1 MSCTCLIKCWPK
13 FRRSS
18 RRASAFAPLREASE
32 LGKVPGVTSTSSKP
46 FSSEV
51 ELPKLRPPSLKNSVE
66 LYLEYTRPLVSP
78 EQWQKTVELSDWW
91 LASYLR
97 YRLPVPIHSN
107 PAFWLPPRSFAS
119 DAAWLSHAA
128 CMVSGALKYKV
139 LLDHRQLP
147 VDKTPDGASLC
158 MAQNY
163 AFFGNCRKTGFP
175 QDSLRYRYGLAVS
188 SLPSRYIC
196 VLIKNNF
203 YLVQVLHDIT
213 NEPLPTHIIFQ
224 QLQSVVLSAID
235 TAAPV
240 GLFTTLPRDDWF
252 KVYTEL
258 SSDPINMNT
267 LTAIEAS
274 LFLLCLD
281 TSSGISQ
288 FSSPASVSTHL
299 SFYDSAIANN
309 CLHGVSSSAYNAGNR
324 WFDKTQFIVSRDGV
338 VGLNF
343 EHAPFDGHVAVAVLE
358 AALAETPTAEAL
370 IQREAEAAPRTTY
383 RFCSP
388 QLLAWNVSASL
399 YGKLEK
405 ARALFDAAQCFGSQ
419 FRSACCDRGQWDQ
432 VAVAFTDWDM
442 LFPRDRFRCSAAVVE
457 AEDASHLAMDTDV
470 ACARFTPFSRSW
482 MKSARLSPDAFVQI
496 GLQLAYARLHP
507 NRPPPATYESGTLRR
522 FRLGRTETIRSCS
535 AESVAFTKAMADDT
549 ISDSQ
554 KCKILRKA
562 IEQHQRYTK
571 MAVSGNGF
579 DRHLLGLRLIAADSG
594 QQTPSFFIDPTYG
607 TANHFLLST
616 SQITGRQD
624 FGVSFGPVS
633 PDGYGF
639 CYNLQGHHINLMASA
654 FKSKTPNNS
663 ARNLL
668 ISFAASLL
676 DMRRLLES
684 SE

>member
-1 MSCTCLIKCWPK
+1 MVHAYYRARTYCVTFRNVTRSISVAKLLTKSCSN
-13 FRRSS
+13 F
-18 RRASAFAPLREASE
+18 
-32 LGKVPGVTSTSSKP
+32 
-46 FSSEV
+46 
-51 ELPKLRPPSLKNSVE
+51 
-66 LYLEYTRPLVSP
+66 
-78 EQWQKTVELSDWW
+78 
-91 LASYLR
+91 
-97 YRLPVPIHSN
+97 LPV
-107 PAFWLPPRSFAS
+107 RS
-119 DAAWLSHAA
+119 
-128 CMVSGALKYKV
+128 
-139 LLDHRQLP
+139 
-147 VDKTPDGASLC
+147 
-158 MAQNY
+158 
-163 AFFGNCRKTGFP
+163 
-175 QDSLRYRYGLAVS
+175 
-188 SLPSRYIC
+188 
-196 VLIKNNF
+196 
-203 YLVQVLHDIT
+203 
-213 NEPLPTHIIFQ
+213 
-224 QLQSVVLSAID
+224 
-235 TAAPV
+235 
-240 GLFTTLPRDDWF
+240 
-252 KVYTEL
+252 
-258 SSDPINMNT
+258 
-267 LTAIEAS
+267 
-274 LFLLCLD
+274 
-281 TSSGISQ
+281 
-288 FSSPASVSTHL
+288 
-299 SFYDSAIANN
+299 
-309 CLHGVSSSAYNAGNR
+309 
-324 WFDKTQFIVSRDGV
+324 
-338 VGLNF
+338 
-343 EHAPFDGHVAVAVLE
+343 
-358 AALAETPTAEAL
+358 
-370 IQREAEAAPRTTY
+370 
-383 RFCSP
+383 
-388 QLLAWNVSASL
+388 
-399 YGKLEK
+399 
-405 ARALFDAAQCFGSQ
+405 
-419 FRSACCDRGQWDQ
+419 
-432 VAVAFTDWDM
+432 
-442 LFPRDRFRCSAAVVE
+442 
-457 AEDASHLAMDTDV
+457 LAMDTDV